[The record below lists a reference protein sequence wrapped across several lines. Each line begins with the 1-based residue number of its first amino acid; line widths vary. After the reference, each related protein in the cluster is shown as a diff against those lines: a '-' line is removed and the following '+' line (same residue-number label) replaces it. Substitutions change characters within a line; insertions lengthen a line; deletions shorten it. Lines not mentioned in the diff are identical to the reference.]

1 MKTLYLLRHA
11 KSSWHDPALN
21 DFDRPLN
28 PRGLRNAPLI
38 GSYMAEHGYLPEVI
52 LCSAARRTLETLSLI
67 KPYVG
72 LSTPTLVQDGLYLA
86 SARML
91 LSAVNEIDDSFSSAL
106 VIAHNPGLEDLCSFL
121 SLKGPEARPAPE
133 TLPTAGLVVFRCTA
147 TAWED
152 LAEGTGRLLDV
163 IMPRALDP
171 TADD

>member
-11 KSSWHDPALN
+11 KSSWHDPALS

-38 GSYMAEHGYLPEVI
+38 GSYMAEHGYQPDVI
-52 LCSAARRTLETLSLI
+52 LCSSARRTLETLSLI

-72 LSTPTLVQDGLYLA
+72 LATPTMVQDALYLA

-91 LSAVNEIDDSFSSAL
+91 LSAINEIDEIFKSAL
-106 VIAHNPGLEDLCSFL
+106 VIAHNPGLEDLCALL
-121 SLKGPEARPAPE
+121 SVKEPQARQAPE
-133 TLPTAGLVVFRCTA
+133 VLPTAGLVVFRFSTP
-147 TAWED
+147 TWED
-152 LAEGTGRLLDV
+152 LGEGMGRLLDV
-163 IMPRALDP
+163 IVPRSLDP